1 MVDIN
6 KTVKDLIV
14 REQLIKLPNQIDQH
28 FCVKNVKNNKY
39 IIDQTYLSSYTPA
52 KLWLIQNQQL
62 KELDEYLNRLQ
73 STKRERVD
81 TKLH

>member
-1 MVDIN
+1 MVEIN
-6 KTVKDLIV
+6 RTVKDLIV

-28 FCVKNVKNNKY
+28 FCVKYVKNNKY
-39 IIDQTYLSSYTPA
+39 IIDRAYLSGYTPA

-73 STKRERVD
+73 SIKREKVD

>member
-1 MVDIN
+1 MVEIN

-14 REQLIKLPNQIDQH
+14 REQLIKLPNRIDQH
-28 FCVKNVKNNKY
+28 FCVKYVKNNKY
-39 IIDQTYLSSYTPA
+39 IIDQTYLSGYTPA

-62 KELDEYLNRLQ
+62 KELDEYLNRLRL
-73 STKRERVD
+73 TKQERVD

>member
-1 MVDIN
+1 MVEIN
-6 KTVKDLIV
+6 RTVKDLIV

-28 FCVKNVKNNKY
+28 FCVKYVKNNKY
-39 IIDQTYLSSYTPA
+39 IIDQAYLSSYTPA

-62 KELDEYLNRLQ
+62 KELDEYLNKPQL
-73 STKRERVD
+73 TKLEKVD